1 MAFCR
6 CPQLAIPLKISGF
19 LKCHGYEFRFKKEK
33 NLLNRK
39 GKIAFTI
46 FASVKYMME
55 LIFMWMSMQGIK
67 FRDFMSIFVGTSN
80 RNGSRTIPKRTRAR
94 IIVLRLNLCQCQS
107 VCNVVMV
114 I

>member
-1 MAFCR
+1 
-6 CPQLAIPLKISGF
+6 
-19 LKCHGYEFRFKKEK
+19 
-33 NLLNRK
+33 
-39 GKIAFTI
+39 
-46 FASVKYMME
+46 
-55 LIFMWMSMQGIK
+55 MWMSMKGIK

-80 RNGSRTIPKRTRAR
+80 RNGSPAIPNRIRAR